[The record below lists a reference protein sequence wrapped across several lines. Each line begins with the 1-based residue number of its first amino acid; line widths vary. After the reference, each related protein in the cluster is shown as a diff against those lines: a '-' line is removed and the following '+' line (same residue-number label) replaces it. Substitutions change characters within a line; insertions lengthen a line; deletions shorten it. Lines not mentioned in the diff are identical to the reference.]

1 MPQIALDI
9 DQITLERIEKAAR
22 RRKTSI
28 SNWIGDTIKIVLEND
43 YPEGFFEL
51 FGAIKDDTF
60 IEPEEIDPKYNL
72 QREQL

>member
-9 DQITLERIEKAAR
+9 DQITLDRIEQAAR

-28 SNWIGDTIKIVLEND
+28 SNWVGDTIKTVLKND

-60 IEPEEIDPKYNL
+60 IEPEEIDPKYTL

>member
-9 DQITLERIEKAAR
+9 DQITFERIEKAAI

-28 SNWIGDTIKIVLEND
+28 SNWVGDTIKIVLEND

-60 IEPEEIDPKYNL
+60 IEPEEIDPKYNI